1 MMATYRETVDSVRSP
16 EDTFRFLADLTNFA
30 VWDPGVLA
38 AEQVAGDG
46 PGPGARF
53 DVSVKAWPR
62 PLTLTYETVEFDA
75 PSTVRVVARSSRL
88 VSDDTITVVP
98 TDDGC
103 RVTYE
108 ANLRLEGWLGP
119 LDPVV
124 GLLFDR
130 IAGRAGDGLRDEL
143 AHS

>member
-1 MMATYRETVDSVRSP
+1 MATYRATVDSVRSP

-38 AEQVAGDG
+38 AEQVSGDG
-46 PGPGARF
+46 PGPGSLF
-53 DVSVKAWPR
+53 DVTVKAWPR

-75 PSTVRVVARSSRL
+75 PETVRVVARSSRL

-103 RVTYE
+103 TVTYE
-108 ANLRLEGWLGP
+108 ANLRLEGVLGA
-119 LDPVV
+119 LDPML
-124 GLLFDR
+124 GLVFDR

-143 AHS
+143 AHP